1 MTKRPKHDLDR
12 LAIET
17 EQLLD
22 DLDPAAVPWEDT
34 SDLRAIGEAK
44 QAAAETERRL
54 ALAVSAA
61 RLNGRSWARIGMV
74 LGTTKQAAQQRFG
87 HLDASATRSAG
98 ESR

>member
-1 MTKRPKHDLDR
+1 MTKRTSSDLDR
-12 LAIET
+12 LAAET

-22 DLDPAAVPWEDT
+22 DLDPASVAWEDT

-44 QAAAETERRL
+44 RAAAETERRL

-61 RLNGRSWARIGMV
+61 RLNGRSWARIGGV

-87 HLDASATRSAG
+87 HLDVRATG
-98 ESR
+98 